1 MDTPPLCI
9 TADEINCLIYS
20 YFKDSGEYKSVSS
33 LVLCRSV
40 PSGFTHSAFTLCSES
55 ALQNSPWFCKHIPRG
70 ELIELLSKALL
81 YIEVESHW
89 RGNELMTG
97 CKNKFSLL
105 EHHVCSSDAFSIVS
119 PKSPA
124 SSSASRP
131 APPKAPTD
139 KTPDEDISTSLEGQ
153 AHHTSTEPSYD
164 ITSAAKTNG
173 TLISNDI
180 SMKRKI
186 SPHRTDGPAE
196 KRAKRE
202 PDDVDVGVPI
212 KMGFRDANSSQTPS
226 DSISPVAIFASRSQ
240 DTDAAE
246 CVHTRTDQTHSSN
259 ESLNDKAILM
269 LPGHRTEVFVCSFNP
284 QRYTQLAT
292 GYAYN
297 FTLIFLIYVFT
308 YE

>member
-1 MDTPPLCI
+1 
-9 TADEINCLIYS
+9 
-20 YFKDSGEYKSVSS
+20 
-33 LVLCRSV
+33 
-40 PSGFTHSAFTLCSES
+40 LCSES

-124 SSSASRP
+124 SSAASHP
-131 APPKAPTD
+131 VLPKAPTD
-139 KTPDEDISTSLEGQ
+139 KTPDKDMSTSLEGQ
-153 AHHTSTEPSYD
+153 AHPTSIEPSYD
-164 ITSAAKTNG
+164 TTSAVKTNG

-180 SMKRKI
+180 SIKRKI
-186 SPHRTDGPAE
+186 SPHQTDGPAE
-196 KRAKRE
+196 KRARRE
-202 PDDVDVGVPI
+202 PDDMDAGVPT
-212 KMGFRDANSSQTPS
+212 KMGSRDANSSQTLS
-226 DSISPVAIFASRSQ
+226 DSISPVAVFTNRSQ
-240 DTDAAE
+240 DTNATE
-246 CVHTRTDQTHSSN
+246 CVHTRTDQTHSSD

-269 LPGHRTEVFVCSFNP
+269 LPGHRAEVFVCSFNP
-284 QRYTQLAT
+284 QKYTQLAT

-297 FTLIFLIYVFT
+297 FTLIFTIYVFM

>member
-1 MDTPPLCI
+1 M
-9 TADEINCLIYS
+9 
-20 YFKDSGEYKSVSS
+20 
-33 LVLCRSV
+33 
-40 PSGFTHSAFTLCSES
+40 CSES

-124 SSSASRP
+124 SSAASHP
-131 APPKAPTD
+131 VPPKAPTD
-139 KTPDEDISTSLEGQ
+139 KLPNEDISTSLEGQ
-153 AHHTSTEPSYD
+153 AHPASTEPSYD
-164 ITSAAKTNG
+164 TTSVVKTNG

-180 SMKRKI
+180 SIKRKI
-186 SPHRTDGPAE
+186 SPHQTDGPAE

-202 PDDVDVGVPI
+202 PDDMDVGVPT
-212 KMGFRDANSSQTPS
+212 KMGSRDANPSQIPS

-240 DTDAAE
+240 DIDVTE
-246 CVHTRTDQTHSSN
+246 WMHTRTDQTYTSDG
-259 ESLNDKAILM
+259 SLNDKAILM

-284 QRYTQLAT
+284 QRHTQLAT
-292 GYAYN
+292 GYAF
-297 FTLIFLIYVFT
+297 FTLIFTIYVFT